1 MAANSTAA
9 SLAYRRV
16 ASVHTSPVAKLLAF
30 YDTLCGD
37 LQRAVEAM
45 KRGEIESRCRELK
58 HGFAV
63 LTQLDSMLDLK
74 GEGQATAASL
84 RRFYAHLR
92 SEMLRA
98 QFSMNP
104 EVLEQ
109 ACKHILQVRGAWVEV
124 QSREANRGAAE
135 QPAQVSGEPLSFEA

>member
-1 MAANSTAA
+1 MAPNRSFA

-16 ASVHTSPVAKLLAF
+16 ASLHTSPVAKLLAL

-45 KRGEIESRCRELK
+45 KRGEIEARCRELK
-58 HGFAV
+58 HGFTV
-63 LTQLDSMLDLK
+63 LTLDAMLDMK

-98 QFSMNP
+98 QFTMSP

-124 QSREANRGAAE
+124 QAREANRSAAE